1 MADTRDL
8 LVEIGVEEL
17 PHAAI
22 ENAIRDFKELFLRR
36 LEEAKIR
43 YGEVREFSTP
53 RRLTVLI
60 KKVTESQ
67 KRFTEERRGPS
78 VEKAFD
84 KEKKP
89 TKALLGFLKGNH
101 VSLEDITTK
110 RSGSAEYVFC
120 VREIGGK
127 KSIELFPVILE
138 EVLTEM
144 SFPKTMRWE
153 RSNFTFARPI
163 RWILFL
169 FGGETVP
176 FRIADI
182 QSDNHTYGHRVYA
195 NGKIAIDTPPDY
207 ERKLKGACVIADREK
222 RRAAIAEQIEMIVKP
237 KGLEVPRIA
246 EGLLAENADLT
257 ELPKAVLCSFDETFL
272 ELPLE
277 VLESEMIEHQ
287 HYFPLVKK
295 KGQEISSYFIVVSNI
310 KNNKDTVQGY
320 QRVLLARL
328 ADGRFF
334 FEEDKKREFGSCL
347 EDLKAVT
354 FHERLGSVWDKVQ
367 RTGKIAARLAD
378 LLSLDDAK
386 KASIAQTCRLCKNDL
401 VTLMV
406 NEFPN
411 LQGIMGSYYARESG
425 YEEAVVRGIR
435 EHYNP
440 RFAQDELPTG
450 IEGAVAG
457 VADRLDTILGIFSIG
472 QTPSGSKDPFAL
484 RRKVLA
490 IIRIVID
497 RGLNFSMQELLRK
510 VSPLYAGM
518 DAGSDFITD
527 VEEFFKARTRTIFSD
542 MGFTYDEIDASIE
555 GVLDDVY
562 EAFRRVRALH
572 EVRPNPGFEDL
583 LVSFKRMSNIVS
595 PEKDSAFDPKLLKEK
610 EERELYDH
618 FESTKQAIAKSIAA
632 KQYEEVYSILSGF
645 KPYVDSY
652 FDHVLVMDP
661 DPVLR
666 RNRIGFLKAITGVFS
681 GVVDFSRIVPAG
693 E

>member
-1 MADTRDL
+1 MADTCDL

-22 ENAIRDFKELFLRR
+22 ENAIRDFRELFVRGLDD
-36 LEEAKIR
+36 EKIDH
-43 YGEVREFSTP
+43 GEVREFSTP
-53 RRLTVLI
+53 RRLALLI
-60 KKVTESQ
+60 KNVAQHQEK
-67 KRFTEERRGPS
+67 FTEERRGPS

-84 KEKKP
+84 REKKP
-89 TKALLGFLKGNH
+89 TKALLGFLKGNA
-101 VSLEDITTK
+101 VSLEDITTE
-110 RSGSAEYVFC
+110 RSGNAEYVFC
-120 VREIGGK
+120 VREIGGQR
-127 KSIELFPVILE
+127 SVELFPSILQK
-138 EVLTEM
+138 VLAGI

-153 RSNFTFARPI
+153 RSNFPFARPI

-176 FRIADI
+176 FWIADI
-182 QSDNHTYGHRVYA
+182 ESGNHTYGHRVYA
-195 NGKIAIDTPPDY
+195 NGEIAIDSPSDY
-207 ERKLKGACVIADREK
+207 ERKLKGASVIADREK
-222 RRAAIAEQIEMIVKP
+222 RRCSIEEQIEEIVKP
-237 KGLEVPRIA
+237 KGLEIPRIA

-272 ELPLE
+272 ELPTE

-295 KGQEISSYFIVVSNI
+295 KGREISSSFIVVSNI
-310 KNNKDTVQGY
+310 KDNRDTVPGY

-334 FEEDKKREFGSCL
+334 FEEDKKREFGSYL

-386 KASIAQTCRLCKNDL
+386 KRSITQTCRLCKNDL

-425 YEEAVVRGIR
+425 YEEAVVCGIR

-440 RFAQDELPTG
+440 RFAQDVLPAG

-472 QTPSGSKDPFAL
+472 QAPSGSKDPFAL

-497 RGLNFSMQELLRK
+497 RRLNFSMQELLRK
-510 VSPLYAGM
+510 VSPIYAGT
-518 DAGSDFITD
+518 ASSDFIAD
-527 VEEFFKARTRTIFSD
+527 VEEFFRARTRTIFSD

-555 GVLDDVY
+555 GVLEDIY

-595 PEKDSAFDPKLLKEK
+595 PEEDSIFDPKLLKEK
-610 EERELYDH
+610 EERELYNH
-618 FESTKQAIAKSIAA
+618 FESTKQAIAKSIAS